1 MKTLAPSILAADFW
15 QLGKEI
21 EKVTNAGAE
30 WLHIDVMDGIFV
42 PSISFGMPILQTIRK
57 NTDTFLDVHLMITNP
72 ERYLEEFAECGA
84 DSITV
89 HYESTNVLMETLVKI
104 KKLGKKVG
112 VSINPKTPIEVLLPY
127 LEYVDMVLLM
137 SVQPGFGGQS
147 YIPSSTNRI
156 KRLKKMIEDTNHTI
170 HLEVDGGI
178 HLENIEMVSN
188 AGADIL
194 VVGSA
199 IFKKD
204 SAKVTKEMLARI
216 NKKENL

>member
-42 PSISFGMPILQTIRK
+42 PSISFGMPILQAIRK
-57 NTDTFLDVHLMITNP
+57 NTETFLDVHLMITNP

-137 SVQPGFGGQS
+137 SVQPGFGGQA

-188 AGADIL
+188 AGADVL

-204 SAKVTKEMLARI
+204 SSKITKEMLAII